1 MSETQGTAVVERG
14 DHIVIRIP
22 LTLKRRSGRK
32 EVIVES
38 PPSTAPTRRS
48 QNVNPLMV
56 AVARAH
62 RWEELLESGRYG
74 SWVEIAAAQG
84 CDPSYVARLL
94 RLTLLAP
101 DIVESI
107 MDGAEPDGVSLAK
120 LHRLPLDWEEQRRML
135 GCHTVPATDA
145 CLSRPQRY

>member
-32 EVIVES
+32 EVIVDP
-38 PPSTAPTRRS
+38 PPSSAPAWRRQTA
-48 QNVNPLMV
+48 NPLMV

-74 SWVEIAAAQG
+74 SWVEIATAQG
-84 CDPSYVARLL
+84 VDPSYVARIL

-101 DIVESI
+101 DIIESI
-107 MDGAEPDGVSLAK
+107 LDGTEPDGLSLGK
-120 LHRLPLDWEEQRRML
+120 LYQLPMAWDEQRRAL
-135 GCHTVPATDA
+135 GGSQD
-145 CLSRPQRY
+145 RQR

>member
-1 MSETQGTAVVERG
+1 MSEVRGTSVLDQG

-32 EVIVES
+32 EVIVD
-38 PPSTAPTRRS
+38 PPLSSAPARRG

-62 RWEELLESGRYG
+62 RWEDLLESGRYG
-74 SWVEIAAAQG
+74 SWVEIATAQG
-84 CDPSYVARLL
+84 VDPSYVARIL

-101 DIVESI
+101 DIIQSI
-107 MDGAEPDGVSLAK
+107 LDGTEPDGLSLGK
-120 LHRLPLDWEEQRRML
+120 LYQLPMAWDEQRTVL
-135 GCHTVPATDA
+135 GGSQDG
-145 CLSRPQRY
+145 QR

>member
-32 EVIVES
+32 EVIVE
-38 PPSTAPTRRS
+38 PPPMTPTRRR
-48 QNVNPLMV
+48 QHVNPLMA

-74 SWVEIAAAQG
+74 SWVEIATAQG

-107 MDGAEPDGVSLAK
+107 LEGAEPDGLSLGK
-120 LHRLPLDWEEQRRML
+120 LYQLPMAWDEQRRAL
-135 GCHTVPATDA
+135 GGSQD
-145 CLSRPQRY
+145 RQR

>member
-1 MSETQGTAVVERG
+1 MSETQCSAVVER
-14 DHIVIRIP
+14 DEHIVIRIP
-22 LTLKRRSGRK
+22 LALKRRSGRK
-32 EVIVES
+32 EVIVEP
-38 PPSTAPTRRS
+38 PPSSAPTRRR

-101 DIVESI
+101 DIVESVLE
-107 MDGAEPDGVSLAK
+107 GTEPDGVSLAK
-120 LHRLPLDWEEQRRML
+120 LHRLPAEWEEQRRVL
-135 GCHTVPATDA
+135 AASEEG
-145 CLSRPQRY
+145 RR

>member
-1 MSETQGTAVVERG
+1 MSEALNTTVVER
-14 DHIVIRIP
+14 DEHIVIRIP

-32 EVIVES
+32 EVVVD
-38 PPSTAPTRRS
+38 PPSSPAPTRRR

-84 CDPSYVARLL
+84 VDPSYVARIL

-101 DIVESI
+101 DIIESI
-107 MDGAEPDGVSLAK
+107 LDGTEPDGLSLGK
-120 LHRLPLDWEEQRRML
+120 LYQLPMAWEEQRR
-135 GCHTVPATDA
+135 DA
-145 CLSRPQRY
+145 GLLRELA

>member
-1 MSETQGTAVVERG
+1 MSEVQGATVVERE

-22 LTLKRRSGRK
+22 LALKRRSGRK
-32 EVIVES
+32 EIIVEPPPSS
-38 PPSTAPTRRS
+38 PPVQPQRIA
-48 QNVNPLMV
+48 NPLMV

-84 CDPSYVARLL
+84 VDPSYVARIL

-101 DIVESI
+101 DIIQSI
-107 MDGAEPDGVSLAK
+107 LDGTEPDGLSLGK
-120 LHRLPLDWEEQRRML
+120 LYQLPMAWDEQRRVL
-135 GCHTVPATDA
+135 AAGGNG
-145 CLSRPQRY
+145 QR

>member
-1 MSETQGTAVVERG
+1 MSEVQGTTVVERG

-22 LTLKRRSGRK
+22 LTLKRRSGRR
-32 EVIVES
+32 EVIVDP
-38 PPSTAPTRRS
+38 PPSSAPARRR
-48 QNVNPLMV
+48 QNLNPLMV

-62 RWEELLESGRYG
+62 RWKELLESGRYG

-107 MDGAEPDGVSLAK
+107 LDGSEPDGVSLAK
-120 LHRLPLDWEEQRRML
+120 LHRLPVDWEEQRRAL
-135 GCHTVPATDA
+135 AAGGEG
-145 CLSRPQRY
+145 RR

>member
-1 MSETQGTAVVERG
+1 MTEVQGTTVVERD

-22 LTLKRRSGRK
+22 LTLKRRSGRR
-32 EVIVES
+32 EVIVDP
-38 PPSTAPTRRS
+38 PPSLAPARRRE
-48 QNVNPLMV
+48 NLNPLML

-62 RWEELLESGRYG
+62 RWKELLESGRYG

-107 MDGAEPDGVSLAK
+107 MRGDEPDGLSLAG
-120 LHRLPLDWEEQRRML
+120 LLDIPPYWPEQRKKWGFPPR
-135 GCHTVPATDA
+135 
-145 CLSRPQRY
+145 

>member
-1 MSETQGTAVVERG
+1 MSETRGTTVVEQD

-32 EVIVES
+32 EIIVE
-38 PPSTAPTRRS
+38 PPSSPAPARRR

-56 AVARAH
+56 AMARAH
-62 RWEELLESGRYG
+62 RWAELLESGRYG

-84 CDPSYVARLL
+84 VDPSYIARLL

-101 DIVESI
+101 DIVEAI
-107 MDGAEPDGVSLAK
+107 LDGTEPSGLSLEKLFRAPMEWERQRQELSSA
-120 LHRLPLDWEEQRRML
+120 LHR
-135 GCHTVPATDA
+135 
-145 CLSRPQRY
+145 